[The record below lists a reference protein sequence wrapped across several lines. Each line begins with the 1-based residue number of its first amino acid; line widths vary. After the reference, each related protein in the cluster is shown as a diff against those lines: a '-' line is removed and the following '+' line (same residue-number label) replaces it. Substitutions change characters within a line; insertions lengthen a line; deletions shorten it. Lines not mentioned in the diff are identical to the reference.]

1 MNLPHDYMIES
12 NVSES
17 AASGPASGYYTQGVA
32 YYTKLIDIPQE
43 WEQEA
48 VYLHF
53 DGIMMNATVDI
64 NGCKAILQRNGYI
77 PFSVNITPYLYFG
90 KKNRVT
96 ITVAPSMQPNS
107 RWYSGAGIFRSI
119 ELLHMPKLHIASDGI
134 FGYTKSIEYDTLGNP
149 VCAYLHT
156 EVELQNET
164 LENKMVLVE
173 VFLTK
178 DGSDEV
184 LLSRKQKMQINPNT
198 TDTAYLNLTL
208 ENPELWDVENPNL
221 YKLHARVTDLGV
233 FKTHFVPS
241 EKNTTDETSV
251 LFGVKTITADVK
263 HGLRINGKTVK
274 LKGGCIHH
282 DNGMLGAVSLYDAEY
297 RKISTLKKIGFNAVR
312 TTHNPPSAA
321 LMEVCDRL
329 GMYVYDEAFDAWGIM
344 KRPGDYNQFFDA
356 DWKKDLT
363 LFMKRDRNH
372 PSVIIWSTGNEISE
386 RGGLNNG
393 YTLATRIAEAA
404 RTLDPSRP
412 ISNAICS
419 YWSGLD
425 EELSLEN
432 MKKIMGEVSED
443 TVSIQNDEVEL
454 IQNGTSVGKLTSGTR
469 LAADLP
475 HSFLFDLT
483 YLPGILEAVSYKD
496 GKEISRDTL
505 VTTGPAKELRLIQE
519 KKELSANGH
528 EVAYVRVEIVDE
540 NGIVV
545 PDAALRLN
553 AAVEGVG
560 SLAAFGSSNP
570 ITDENYTSG
579 TFTSYHGTATA
590 IIRSGYQTGMCTLTV
605 GCEGLDEKKIAF
617 TIK

>member
-1 MNLPHDYMIES
+1 MRNQNIDQCWQFQHELYDEFPDAEKAKSVREVNLPHDYMIES

-43 WEQEA
+43 WEQEV

-64 NGCKAILQRNGYI
+64 NGCKAILQHNGYI

-164 LENKMVLVE
+164 LENKMALVE

-178 DGSDEV
+178 DGCDEV

-208 ENPELWDVENPNL
+208 ENPELWDVENPNI

-282 DNGMLGAVSLYDAEY
+282 DNGMLGAVSLYDAE
-297 RKISTLKKIGFNAVR
+297 F
-312 TTHNPPSAA
+312 
-321 LMEVCDRL
+321 C
-329 GMYVYDEAFDAWGIM
+329 
-344 KRPGDYNQFFDA
+344 
-356 DWKKDLT
+356 
-363 LFMKRDRNH
+363 
-372 PSVIIWSTGNEISE
+372 
-386 RGGLNNG
+386 
-393 YTLATRIAEAA
+393 
-404 RTLDPSRP
+404 
-412 ISNAICS
+412 
-419 YWSGLD
+419 
-425 EELSLEN
+425 
-432 MKKIMGEVSED
+432 
-443 TVSIQNDEVEL
+443 
-454 IQNGTSVGKLTSGTR
+454 
-469 LAADLP
+469 
-475 HSFLFDLT
+475 
-483 YLPGILEAVSYKD
+483 
-496 GKEISRDTL
+496 
-505 VTTGPAKELRLIQE
+505 
-519 KKELSANGH
+519 
-528 EVAYVRVEIVDE
+528 
-540 NGIVV
+540 
-545 PDAALRLN
+545 
-553 AAVEGVG
+553 
-560 SLAAFGSSNP
+560 
-570 ITDENYTSG
+570 
-579 TFTSYHGTATA
+579 
-590 IIRSGYQTGMCTLTV
+590 
-605 GCEGLDEKKIAF
+605 
-617 TIK
+617 

>member
-43 WEQEA
+43 WEHEA

-483 YLPGILEAVSYKD
+483 YLPGTLEAVSYKD